1 MEKFFYIM
9 INVSTIVA
17 LITTILFVLGILFK
31 IRSVSTLDVFT
42 TCNIQIKACRVS
54 SVVFVILY
62 WFLVSGLP
70 TSECLEGYKALSSI
84 CSIWGCVW
92 IVLAFVNVAIS
103 IILGISK
110 RGRDE
115 LEMMRKMRKSNFV
128 MGAIFL
134 VIGFLLKVN

>member
-54 SVVFVILY
+54 SVVFAILY